1 MTSHHQI
8 SSASQIK
15 SSHLTW
21 ESNPI
26 IMFLLEYTSEALILL
41 TLYLISE
48 KFLMP
53 VVFLPLSNK
62 VMNHWGQKKS
72 SKKRRRTRSAKSPM
86 PVKRLSGSYFVVDD
100 SSTLVKRSTPTDSK
114 TRKRSDSTSRKWSL
128 KQAMKTPRNQRTKS
142 GDSSTKRMIINSLKN
157 VLAKT
162 SPKYIYSK
170 LRKIDLRG
178 NKPLPLRIIQLRRGL
193 YWFIYKVLT
202 LAYK

>member
-1 MTSHHQI
+1 
-8 SSASQIK
+8 
-15 SSHLTW
+15 
-21 ESNPI
+21 
-26 IMFLLEYTSEALILL
+26 MFLLEYTSEALILL

-62 VMNHWGQKKS
+62 FMNQWGQKRS

-114 TRKRSDSTSRKWSL
+114 TRKRSSPSDSSSRKRSSPSDSTSRKWSL

-193 YWFIYKVLT
+193 Y
-202 LAYK
+202 